1 MSDDAPM
8 TRNRELIRT
17 VLLIQ
22 TGMLA
27 LLTAEASLI
36 AAVGVGSPI
45 SAMLT
50 AAALIFVGD
59 AARTGKLTRRLKW
72 TERILIG
79 TFAIDL
85 VISAITAL
93 AVPEPT
99 VWISRML
106 IPTFVLLATR
116 RSRESASPV
125 EAQPSQLV
133 AV

>member
-1 MSDDAPM
+1 M

-27 LLTAEASLI
+27 LLTAEASLV
-36 AAVGVGSPI
+36 AVVGVGSPI

-59 AARTGKLTRRLKW
+59 AARTVKLSRRLRW

-79 TFAIDL
+79 TFAVDL
-85 VISAITAL
+85 VISLITAL
-93 AVPEPT
+93 TVPEPT
-99 VWISRML
+99 AWISRIV
-106 IPTFVLLATR
+106 IPSFVLMAAR
-116 RSRESASPV
+116 RSRESAAPM
-125 EAQPSQLV
+125 EAQPSELV
-133 AV
+133 AA